1 MLSNKFYYNFK
12 PYKVF
17 SSIITK
23 ADIILLKKFSSNDS
37 IVVCKPDKGNGVVIM
52 DRNDYLSKV
61 HKILSDKS
69 KFNLVHENIHTTILH
84 VEDRINRFI
93 NKLKKTK
100 EISLELYNSLFVSGS
115 NPGILYGLPK
125 IHKVGNPM
133 RPIFSAINTPSYNIC
148 KFFVPI
154 LKKLTTNEFTTDNS
168 YNFVEKISNFK
179 NTKNLYMVSYDVESL
194 FTNIPLE
201 ETINICILEL
211 FKNCNLVEG
220 IGRENFK
227 KLLEL
232 SVKNSYFIFD
242 KKFYV
247 QTEGVGMG
255 LPLGPTFA
263 NSFMCYYEKLWLQN
277 CPLDFKPLYYTRYVD
292 DCFALFRKKSD
303 ADRFHNY
310 LNSQH
315 KNIKFSIEF
324 ENQRK
329 LSFLD
334 ILIERSD
341 DGFITSVFRKKTFT
355 GLGSSYFSFTP
366 LIYKISA
373 IKTLIYRAYH
383 ISSSYINFHNEV
395 EKLKSFFVNNGYPS
409 TLFQK
414 ITKDFL
420 SKIYSNE
427 SKLNFDIPK
436 LPLYFKFPYFGIQS
450 DKLKIELIKIIE
462 KHFPFIDPKIILVNN
477 YKIGNFFKVK
487 DLLPKDCI
495 SYVVY
500 KYCCPLCGGSYIGST
515 TKSLRCRVSQHA
527 SISSRTNLP
536 VKTAKSSIMEHTK
549 TSCSVNINMDNF
561 SVLDRFSSSEFG
573 LRILEG
579 IYIKKEKPLLN
590 NQDTCVPLYVTL

>member
-1 MLSNKFYYNFK
+1 M
-12 PYKVF
+12 
-17 SSIITK
+17 
-23 ADIILLKKFSSNDS
+23 
-37 IVVCKPDKGNGVVIM
+37 
-52 DRNDYLSKV
+52 
-61 HKILSDKS
+61 
-69 KFNLVHENIHTTILH
+69 
-84 VEDRINRFI
+84 
-93 NKLKKTK
+93 
-100 EISLELYNSLFVSGS
+100 
-115 NPGILYGLPK
+115 
-125 IHKVGNPM
+125 
-133 RPIFSAINTPSYNIC
+133 
-148 KFFVPI
+148 
-154 LKKLTTNEFTTDNS
+154 
-168 YNFVEKISNFK
+168 
-179 NTKNLYMVSYDVESL
+179 
-194 FTNIPLE
+194 
-201 ETINICILEL
+201 EL

-303 ADRFHNY
+303 ADKFHNY

-341 DGFITSVFRKKTFT
+341 DGFITSVFRKKTST

-395 EKLKSFFVNNGYPS
+395 EKLKSFFINNGYPS

-420 SKIYSNE
+420 SKIYSDE

-477 YKIGNFFKVK
+477 YKIGNFFK

-527 SISSRTNLP
+527 SISSINQSKRQNL
-536 VKTAKSSIMEHTK
+536 
-549 TSCSVNINMDNF
+549 
-561 SVLDRFSSSEFG
+561 
-573 LRILEG
+573 
-579 IYIKKEKPLLN
+579 LL
-590 NQDTCVPLYVTL
+590 